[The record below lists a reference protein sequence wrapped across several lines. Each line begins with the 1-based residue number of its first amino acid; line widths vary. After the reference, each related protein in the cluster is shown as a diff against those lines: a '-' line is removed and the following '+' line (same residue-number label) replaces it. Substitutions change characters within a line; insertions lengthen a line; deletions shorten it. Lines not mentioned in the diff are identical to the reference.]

1 MDLIWSWAA
10 LVTSVLLIGGY
21 ELRLWATERSNP
33 RSTARSAH
41 AALREEWVRALSG
54 QGGSEIVAVQTLR
67 NSLMSATISAST
79 AALALVGTLS
89 LTVSS
94 ASQGLGLFGLT
105 RLSPGLV
112 IELML
117 LGTLFA
123 SYVCSATAMR
133 YFSHAGFVMSLPV
146 ASPERDRLRAARGLA
161 VRLGIARVLPCGTA
175 HRRPDP
181 CVGDPVGEPRSGAGV
196 ARARPAAAV
205 VPAKAPAIAPAATR
219 NLPCTSY

>member
-1 MDLIWSWAA
+1 MDLIWSWVA
-10 LVTSVLLIGGY
+10 LSTSVLLIGGY

-33 RSTARSAH
+33 QTTARAAH

-54 QGGSEIVAVQTLR
+54 QSGSEIVAVQTLR

-146 ASPERDRLRAARGLA
+146 ASPEREARLPTAIDYVRRAGSLYGWGLRAFFLVAPLIAGLIHA
-161 VRLGIARVLPCGTA
+161 FAMPLASLALVLVVRALD
-175 HRRPDP
+175 RR
-181 CVGDPVGEPRSGAGV
+181 
-196 ARARPAAAV
+196 
-205 VPAKAPAIAPAATR
+205 
-219 NLPCTSY
+219 LQ

>member
-1 MDLIWSWAA
+1 MDSIGSWAA
-10 LVTSVLLIGGY
+10 LAISALLIGGY
-21 ELRLWATERSNP
+21 ELRLWVTERRNP
-33 RSTARSAH
+33 QTTARAAH

-54 QGGSEIVAVQTLR
+54 QSGSEIVAVQTLR

-146 ASPERDRLRAARGLA
+146 ASPKRESRLPTAIDYVRRAGSLYGWGLRAFFLVAPLIAGLIHAFAMPLASLALVLVLRGLD
-161 VRLGIARVLPCGTA
+161 
-175 HRRPDP
+175 RRPQ
-181 CVGDPVGEPRSGAGV
+181 
-196 ARARPAAAV
+196 
-205 VPAKAPAIAPAATR
+205 
-219 NLPCTSY
+219 